1 MNQASKYA
9 IELYHVSLV
18 IRESVEYAIRKD
30 NYDVSVYNR
39 NKDMITK
46 LTSENTPFDNLL
58 KQNGENGNKIR
69 ENVSSFIDLLYSD
82 DARAVRVED
91 NKVIVDYAFSTQ
103 IFDYVVGLHEVL
115 NDILN
120 GFTKKAKEEGN
131 LEDFIENLFIEDN
144 LYYRSLLSLHLT
156 NEIHNLFL
164 EFNKTMKE
172 ANGKENPQS
181 SFVLQ
186 ELNKVIGY
194 YNFVQNHSTIKDEK
208 YLNAQKDTTH
218 VLEIMSGKATPNEGK
233 DTRREIIELREEWTM
248 ITRSSG
254 IFWNEKFNYVI
265 NLLRKD
271 EKEKVN

>member
-9 IELYHVSLV
+9 VELYHVSLV
-18 IRESVEYAIRKD
+18 IRESIEYAIKKD
-30 NYDVSVYNR
+30 NYDINVFKR

-69 ENVSSFIDLLYSD
+69 ENVASFIELLYAD
-82 DARAVRVED
+82 DARAIRVED
-91 NKVIVDYAFSTQ
+91 EKVIVDYAFSTQ

-120 GFTKKAKEEGN
+120 GFAKKAKEEGN
-131 LEDFIENLFIEDN
+131 LEDFIENLLIEDD
-144 LYYRSLLSLHLT
+144 LYYRSLVSLHLT

-208 YLNAQKDTTH
+208 YVNAQKDTTH
-218 VLEIMSGKATPNEGK
+218 VLEIMSGKSTPHEGK

-248 ITRSSG
+248 LTRSSG